1 MTLELG
7 FKALFLFL
15 EVALATLVE
24 RLTNMIEP
32 AVAAAGFELL
42 GVEYVRAGHSSTL
55 PVYIDHEDGILVD
68 DCAIVSRQ
76 IGAVLDVEDP
86 ISSEYNL
93 EVSSPGADRPLFKL
107 AHYEALVGEK
117 IAVQLQIPVASRRKF
132 TGELTTIEG
141 EDLTFLV
148 DGNPFSVAFSQIKK
162 ANLVPNF
169 E

>member
-1 MTLELG
+1 M
-7 FKALFLFL
+7 
-15 EVALATLVE
+15 ATLVE

-55 PVYIDHEDGILVD
+55 RVYIDHEDGILVD

>member
-55 PVYIDHEDGILVD
+55 RVYIDHEDGILVD

>member
-24 RLTNMIEP
+24 RLKNMIEP

-42 GVEYVRAGHSSTL
+42 GVEYVRAGRSSTL
-55 PVYIDHEDGILVD
+55 RVYIDHENGILVD

-76 IGAVLDVEDP
+76 VGAVLDVEDP

-93 EVSSPGADRPLFKL
+93 EVSSPGADRPLFKI
-107 AHYEALVGEK
+107 AHYEALVGNK
-117 IAVQLQIPVASRRKF
+117 ISVQLQVPVANRRKF
-132 TGELTTIEG
+132 TGELTTVK
-141 EDLTFLV
+141 DDTLTFLV
-148 DGNPFSVAFSQIKK
+148 DDNPFPVAFSQIKK
-162 ANLVPNF
+162 ANLVPSF

>member
-55 PVYIDHEDGILVD
+55 RVYIDHEDGILVD

-76 IGAVLDVEDP
+76 VGAVLDVEDP

-107 AHYEALVGEK
+107 AHYEALMGSK

-132 TGELTTIEG
+132 TGELTAVEG
-141 EDLTFLV
+141 ETLTFLV
-148 DGNPFSVAFSQIKK
+148 DDTPFPVAFSQIKK
-162 ANLVPNF
+162 ANLVPSF